1 MSGPKRFRRIEAG
14 SYYSYLSE
22 GCRLCRRG
30 AKLVLFVTG
39 VCNNRCF
46 YCPISEER
54 RGKDVVFANER
65 EVRSIED
72 LKEEAEMMDA
82 LGVAVTGG
90 EPLLRLDRVLKY
102 IRLFRDLHI
111 HLYTSVPASNGTI
124 RRLAEAGLD
133 EIRFHPPEL
142 KNVWAYR
149 DSVKFAK
156 SLGLEVGLEIPA
168 LRYDDEIAKFVNEM
182 DIFLNLNEL
191 EFSSTNYDE
200 LVKRGFEPNEHYGTK
215 GSDKIA
221 RMYADVVEKFHYCTA
236 RLKDRAQLRRRLIRM
251 AMKLPEFYEITREGT
266 VICGFIEGDRDKIEK
281 AKRLLASEGQDFVE
295 VNGGI
300 ETSPEFVEKWGET
313 LKSEGLRVSII
324 ERYPTS
330 KRIIVEVIPL

>member
-1 MSGPKRFRRIEAG
+1 MGRFRRIEAG

-39 VCNNRCF
+39 VCNNNCF

-54 RGKDVVFANER
+54 RGRDVVFANER
-65 EVRSIED
+65 EVRRPED
-72 LKEEAEMMDA
+72 VLEEAEMMDA
-82 LGVAVTGG
+82 LGVAITGG
-90 EPLLRLDRVLKY
+90 EPLLKLDRVLEFL
-102 IRLFRDLHI
+102 RLLKDLHS
-111 HLYTSVPASNGTI
+111 HLYTSVPAKEGVI
-124 RRLAEAGLD
+124 KRLADAGLD

-142 KNVWAYR
+142 RGIWRYKE
-149 DSVKFAK
+149 SVRISKR
-156 SLGLEVGLEIPA
+156 LGLEVGIEIPA
-168 LRYDDEIAKFVNEM
+168 LDFKDEIVTFVNEL
-182 DIFLNLNEL
+182 DVFLNLNEL

-200 LVKRGFEPNEHYGTK
+200 LVKRGFEPNEHYGAK
-215 GSDKIA
+215 GSDEIA
-221 RMYADVVEKFHYCTA
+221 RRYADVVKKFHYCTA
-236 RLKDRAQLRRRLIRM
+236 RFKDKAQLRRRLLRM
-251 AMKLPEFYEITREGT
+251 AMKMPDFYEVTREGT
-266 VICGFIEGDRDKIEK
+266 VICGFIEGDKDKIEMVK
-281 AKRLLASEGQDFVE
+281 KILISEGQEFVE

-330 KRIIVEVIPL
+330 KRIIIEVIPL